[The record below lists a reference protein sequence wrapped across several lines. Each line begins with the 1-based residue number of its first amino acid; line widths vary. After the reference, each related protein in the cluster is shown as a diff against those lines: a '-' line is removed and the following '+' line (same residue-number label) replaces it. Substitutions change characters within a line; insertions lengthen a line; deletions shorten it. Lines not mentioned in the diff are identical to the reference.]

1 MVLSAYSCVD
11 AVRAS
16 MVEVSTPPNPSVLAN
31 FCAES
36 DALVISPVNE
46 ESAPATFWAAADAM
60 PPAMPAIAAPLA
72 LRAEPMDEPILEPA
86 EVPALPYLDTMEP
99 VEEVALPENA
109 LENAAPPDVPALP
122 SSLFIFEPNPLI
134 VGVMVTDA
142 LPTLTAPIYA
152 PPSRIPSILSMP
164 SRAASAL
171 SRRRCASARSAGVR
185 GGCGLFLPR
194 LPSLVLCQTSTSS
207 ACTADASMYSPSLH
221 RSSGDCRRAV
231 RDSRGRAY
239 HSRAHREQSS
249 STGSSGRS
257 IP

>member
-1 MVLSAYSCVD
+1 
-11 AVRAS
+11 
-16 MVEVSTPPNPSVLAN
+16 MVEVSTPPNPSVPAN

-36 DALVISPVNE
+36 DALVISPVSE
-46 ESAPATFWAAADAM
+46 ESAEATFWAAADAM

-72 LRAEPMDEPILEPA
+72 LSAEPMDEPIREPA

-99 VEEVALPENA
+99 AEEAALPENA

-134 VGVMVTDA
+134 DGVMVTDA
-142 LPTLTAPIYA
+142 LPTLTAIYA
-152 PPSRIPSILSMP
+152 PPSRIPSILSIP

-207 ACTADASMYSPSLH
+207 ACTADASMYSHSLH

-239 HSRAHREQSS
+239 HSSAHREQSS

-257 IP
+257 NP